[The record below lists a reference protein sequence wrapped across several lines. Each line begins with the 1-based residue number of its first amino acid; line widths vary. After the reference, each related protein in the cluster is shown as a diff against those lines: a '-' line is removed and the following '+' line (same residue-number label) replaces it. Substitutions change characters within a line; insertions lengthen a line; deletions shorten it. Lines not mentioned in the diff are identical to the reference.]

1 MGAAARAV
9 EQTGVKGEE
18 ADRRNK
24 PQPHPPPWSGEAWE
38 QLVLWG
44 GSSAGHCHRSQKA
57 PNDRGGRMLRVSWG
71 NPQGKCCQEPC
82 QALQGPGF
90 SSTGCWAVLSS
101 PWDSDSTALA

>member
-1 MGAAARAV
+1 
-9 EQTGVKGEE
+9 
-18 ADRRNK
+18 
-24 PQPHPPPWSGEAWE
+24 
-38 QLVLWG
+38 
-44 GSSAGHCHRSQKA
+44 
-57 PNDRGGRMLRVSWG
+57 MLRVSWG